1 MKIANRCAG
10 IEAEQMEP
18 PIKRLQLRMGVANRA
33 FGLDN
38 RGSSLQ
44 MTAEC
49 GVGMLD
55 GGWRL
60 ESTCDGLD
68 ICTGRIAQLLG
79 DVRCR
84 HRGVD
89 RPSGHTLVYTT
100 AVAAS
105 RRYAR
110 PARID
115 CAQRDDVAE
124 WCGGGWSSHLGL
136 EPALNPSMCS
146 SRRCSA
152 H

>member
-18 PIKRLQLRMGVANRA
+18 PIKRLQLRMGVA

-60 ESTCDGLD
+60 ESTGDGLD

-79 DVRCR
+79 DVPAVGISWRR
-84 HRGVD
+84 SSERSRTRIAQPLSQLLVD
-89 RPSGHTLVYTT
+89 HARPS
-100 AVAAS
+100 
-105 RRYAR
+105 
-110 PARID
+110 RID
-115 CAQRDDVAE
+115 CAPRDD
-124 WCGGGWSSHLGL
+124 
-136 EPALNPSMCS
+136 
-146 SRRCSA
+146 R
-152 H
+152 